1 MKTFLILELNISVWE
16 QERSLLCIIILMADD
31 FPFSIYFL
39 DETFFCNNLLCT
51 RYAYWIHKYYYQL
64 DNIISLRHL
73 KARPVS

>member
-39 DETFFCNNLLCT
+39 DETFFVTIFYVLGMLIGFT
-51 RYAYWIHKYYYQL
+51 
-64 DNIISLRHL
+64 NIIISWII
-73 KARPVS
+73 